1 MRQLKSEAHDLLVWL
16 DKCTLSTAI
25 VTGLPKE
32 EVTLKPSGDYVEYS
46 QEEQPCAKCKN
57 GVVTVTVEKRV
68 LDIKIKNSDVI
79 TAESFF
85 NMSEYGQEA
94 YVSLKKS
101 GYLKPLY
108 KRMDMD
114 NDGNWDIL
122 VKLNIDTGEYEE
134 VLPDKIEEQ
143 PM

>member
-1 MRQLKSEAHDLLVWL
+1 MKHLKNEASKLLIWL
-16 DKCTLSTAI
+16 DKCALSMAI

-32 EVTLKPSGDYVEYS
+32 EITLKPSEDYIEYS
-46 QEEQPCAKCKN
+46 QEEQPCTKCED
-57 GVVTVTVEKRV
+57 GVVTVSVEKRV
-68 LDIKIKNSDVI
+68 LGVKIKNGDVI

-108 KRMDMD
+108 KRMDID

-122 VKLNIDTGEYEE
+122 AKLNINTGEYEE
-134 VLPDKIEEQ
+134 VIPDKIDQ
-143 PM
+143 